1 MAFIGTFIGIDKH
14 TDQNIQELTGARRDA
29 VALWALFSDVIPD
42 IKADLLV
49 NENATCERIKKTLK
63 ENLGSAGADDIVIFS
78 FAGHGTRDHRLVT
91 YNTVKESIADTTV
104 SMDDIATLFKTSKA
118 KIILFILDCCFSGAA
133 PARVLEDTPILRDE
147 EDLLRTIAGKGR
159 IIIAASGKNEPAL
172 EHPRYGHGLLTK
184 AIIDIFKAEATSVSI
199 PAAMD
204 KVSQLVRSEAGK
216 MGYVQN
222 PVCLSYVE
230 SGLILPPFK
239 PGKKYF
245 ECFPEAKEEN
255 ISNSFAELSKFNF
268 PAKVIN
274 EWTSQFSNGLNNLQ
288 LEAINKHRIFDG
300 NSLLVIAPTSTGK
313 TFIGE
318 LASVCAVIKGRK
330 AVFLLPYRALVN
342 EKYEYFAQ
350 IYGSNLQMRII
361 RCSGDYADQVGPF
374 LKGKYELAV
383 FTFEMFLNVAITHPH
398 VLHQIGLI
406 VLDEAQFI
414 TDPNRGISV
423 ELILTYLLSS
433 RKKDIIPQIIALSA
447 VIGGINDFDKW
458 LELSVLATDQRPVPL
473 TEGVIDR
480 NGTFEFQNHSG
491 KSLST
496 QLLNSYDIVVRRD
509 KPSSQDVI
517 VPLVR
522 KLLKGNPNE
531 KVIVFRNMR
540 GKCEGC
546 AKYLSSEL
554 GLPSANDIQ
563 AILPNHDLSSASE
576 SLRVSLSG
584 GTAFHNTNLNRQ
596 ERNIIEQAFRDPN
609 SKIRVLVATTT
620 LAAGINTPA
629 STVILAEQEFI
640 GEDGRAFTVAEYKN
654 MAGRA
659 GRLGF
664 REEGKAIIIAN
675 NDYERSNLFKR
686 YVTGSLEVISSSFN
700 PQNVET
706 WFVRLLAQVDRIA
719 KTDVVNLLLNT
730 YGGYLANRNN
740 PEWQANMKG
749 NLSTLLDR
757 MINLGLIEEE
767 LGYVRLTLLG
777 RVCGQSSLSFSST
790 LRAVEILKNFP
801 ENQLN
806 AISLMGITQALTEL
820 DDCYISVMKK
830 GTRESVRVSEA
841 TSRYGSEVIR
851 ILQQHVNDFF
861 QYYARCKKAAI
872 LYDWISGEPINDIE
886 RRYSTTPYAGAVNHG
901 DIRRC
906 VDASRFHLRSVHQI
920 VMVMNKPISSE
931 AIERLLNQ
939 LEFGIPEDTLE
950 LLSLP
955 IDFNRGE
962 CLALRNMNIKK
973 PLELNN
979 MSFDL
984 MQGIFGEKKAKL
996 LKKTLQVSTAV

>member
-1 MAFIGTFIGIDKH
+1 MSFIGTFIGIDKH
-14 TDQNIQELTGARRDA
+14 ADQNIKELTGARRDA
-29 VALWALFSDVIPD
+29 LALWALFSDAIPD
-42 IKADLLV
+42 INADLLV
-49 NENATCERIKKTLK
+49 NENATCEKIKKTLEDK
-63 ENLGSAGADDIVIFS
+63 LGSAGADDIVIFS
-78 FAGHGTRDHRLVT
+78 FAGHGTQDHRLVT
-91 YNTVKESIADTTV
+91 YNTVKESIADTTI
-104 SMDDIATLFKTSKA
+104 SMQNIAELFKISKA

-133 PARVLEDTPILRDE
+133 PARVLEDTPILRDTD
-147 EDLLRTIAGKGR
+147 DLLSAIAGQGR

-172 EHPRYGHGLLTK
+172 EHPRFGHGLLTK
-184 AIIDIFKAEATSVSI
+184 AIIDIFKTEETSVSI

-204 KVSQLVRSEAGK
+204 RVSQIVRSEAGK
-216 MGYVQN
+216 MGYSQN

-230 SGLILPPFK
+230 SGLILPALK

-245 ECFPEAKEEN
+245 ECFPETMQEN
-255 ISNSFAELSKFNF
+255 INNSFVELSKFDF

-274 EWTSQFSNGLNNLQ
+274 AWSNQFSGGLNNLQ
-288 LEAINKHRIFDG
+288 LEAINKHRIFNG

-318 LASVCAVIKGRK
+318 LASVHAIIKGKK
-330 AVFLLPYRALVN
+330 AIFLLPYRALVN
-342 EKYEYFAQ
+342 EKYEYFSQ

-361 RCSGDYADQVGPF
+361 RCSGDYADQVRPF
-374 LKGKYELAV
+374 LKGKYELAI

-414 TDPNRGISV
+414 TDPHRGISV

-433 RKKDIIPQIIALSA
+433 KKKDITPQIIALSA

-458 LELSVLATDQRPVPL
+458 LELSVLATNQRPVPL

-480 NGTFEFQNHSG
+480 NGTFEFQNHLG
-491 KSLST
+491 KRSST
-496 QLLNSYDIVVRRD
+496 QLLNPYDIIVRRD
-509 KPSSQDVI
+509 KPSNQDII
-517 VPLVR
+517 VPLVK
-522 KLLKGNPNE
+522 KLLKDNPNE
-531 KVIVFRNMR
+531 KIIVFRNMR

-554 GLPSANDIQ
+554 GLPAASDIQ

-584 GTAFHNTNLNRQ
+584 GTAFHNTDLISQ

-609 SKIRVLVATTT
+609 SKVRVLVSTTT

-629 STVILAEQEFI
+629 STVILAEQEFF
-640 GEDGRAFTVAEYKN
+640 GEDRRAFTVAEYKN

-664 REEGKAIIIAN
+664 REEGKAIIVAN
-675 NDYERSNLFKR
+675 NDYERNYLFKR
-686 YVTGSLEVISSSFN
+686 YITGPLEVLNSSFD
-700 PQNVET
+700 QKHVET
-706 WFVRLLAQVDRIA
+706 WFVRLLAQMDHVA

-730 YGGYLANRNN
+730 FGGYLSNRNN
-740 PEWQANMKG
+740 PEWQSNMSI
-749 NLSTLLDR
+749 NLSNLLEK
-757 MINLGLIEEE
+757 MINLGLVEEE
-767 LGYVRLTLLG
+767 LAYIRLTLLG
-777 RVCGQSSLSFSST
+777 RICGQSSLSFNST
-790 LRAVEILKNFP
+790 LRAVEILRNFP
-801 ENQLN
+801 EKKLN
-806 AISLMGITQALTEL
+806 AITLMAITQGLTEL
-820 DDCYISVMKK
+820 DDCYISIMKR
-830 GTRESVRVSEA
+830 GTKESIRVSEA
-841 TSRYGSEVIR
+841 TSRYGSEAIN

-872 LYDWISGEPINDIE
+872 LYDWINGESVNDIE
-886 RRYSTTPYAGAVNHG
+886 KRYSTTPYAGAVSHG

-906 VDASRFHLRSVHQI
+906 VDTTRFHLRSIHQI

-939 LEFGIPEDTLE
+939 LEFGIPEDSLE

-955 IDFNRGE
+955 IDLTRGE
-962 CLALRNMNIKK
+962 YLALRSTNIKK
-973 PLELNN
+973 PQELNDGT
-979 MSFDL
+979 FDL
-984 MQGIFGEKKAKL
+984 VQDILGEQKANL
-996 LKKTLQVSTAV
+996 LKNDLRA